1 MHNILRKLIIS
12 LAALLLTVAVTGA
25 NAVTLPVAAHDPI
38 VQMVTSLG
46 TVELEL
52 FPDKAPVTV
61 KNFLDYVNS
70 GFYNGTIFHRVI
82 PGFMIQGGGFEPGM
96 RQKPTRAPIPNE
108 AGNGLRNTV
117 GTIAMARTS
126 DPNSA
131 TAQFFINT
139 ADNPFL
145 DHRDDS
151 TQGWGYAVFGKVIKG
166 MNVVSKIEAVPT
178 GTRGSFANV
187 PLRDVVIRKMTVA
200 GYR

>member
-1 MHNILRKLIIS
+1 MLRKLTVG
-12 LAALLLTVAVTGA
+12 LAALLLTVAATGA
-25 NAVTLPVAAHDPI
+25 SAFTLPGPAHDPI

-46 TVELEL
+46 TIELEL

-61 KNFLDYVNS
+61 KNFLGYVNS

-96 RQKPTRAPIPNE
+96 RQKPTRAPILNE

-117 GTIAMARTS
+117 GTIAMARTG

-139 ADNPFL
+139 ADNAFL

-151 TQGWGYAVFGKVIKG
+151 VQGWGYAVFGKVIKG
-166 MNVVSKIEAVPT
+166 MKIVRKIEAVPT
-178 GTRGSFANV
+178 GTRGPFANV
-187 PLRDVVIRKMTVA
+187 PLRDVVIRKMVVA
-200 GYR
+200 KYR